1 MKYIE
6 AIELVL
12 RKLAGG
18 DVTDNY
24 QIKEEEVFMVMKSI
38 LPLLIRKD
46 YIESYQLTL
55 NAIDANLIT
64 TIICNVYRDDNVK
77 EGYVILPNP
86 PMLLMG
92 ASIPKVE
99 YIKDR
104 FVDFIYIDVNKVSSY
119 KSLGILNEIDATIF
133 TYERIQNC
141 GDSNT
146 EDRLIFF
153 NLEDCVERLS

>member
-64 TIICNVYRDDNVK
+64 TIICNVYRDDNGLQSLHRPVLSSLSSLA
-77 EGYVILPNP
+77 LP
-86 PMLLMG
+86 
-92 ASIPKVE
+92 
-99 YIKDR
+99 R
-104 FVDFIYIDVNKVSSY
+104 
-119 KSLGILNEIDATIF
+119 T
-133 TYERIQNC
+133 
-141 GDSNT
+141 
-146 EDRLIFF
+146 
-153 NLEDCVERLS
+153 